1 MNVILI
7 VETFVTFVIAVT
19 IHEAAHAGAAAL
31 LGDSTPVS
39 EGRLSFAPGRQ
50 MAAVGTV
57 VAIVFSVYSLGF
69 PVGFGWG
76 RPVNVDARR
85 LRAGPNFGTFLVAL
99 AGPLTNLLLG
109 LAAAVGLRMLPGYNS
124 LSPVA
129 ELCDPGVSLIGLPL
143 QTCLSHA
150 QPGYL
155 LRIEQLLFAF
165 ALTNIV
171 LALLNLIPLH
181 PLDGY
186 KMLYALLPAEPAISL
201 RRWEPYMEFGLLVL
215 FFVVPI
221 IFGFLSIP
229 FNPAEF
235 VVSGALRILGN
246 IADNIARFFAWL

>member
-19 IHEAAHAGAAAL
+19 IHEAAHAAAAAL

-39 EGRLSFAPGRQ
+39 EGRLTVVPRRQ

-57 VAIVFSVYSLGF
+57 VAIVFSVYSLGL
-69 PVGFGWG
+69 PVGVGWG

-99 AGPLTNLLLG
+99 AGPLVNLLLG
-109 LAAAVGLRMLPGYNS
+109 LGAAFGLRLLPGYHS
-124 LSPVA
+124 LSPVTQD
-129 ELCDPGVSLIGLPL
+129 CSPGLSLIGIPL
-143 QTCLSHA
+143 QHCLSQA

-186 KMLYALLPAEPAISL
+186 KILYALLPAEPAISL

-215 FFVVPI
+215 FFVVPVI
-221 IFGFLSIP
+221 LGFLSIP
-229 FNPAEF
+229 FNPAAF
-235 VVSGALRILGN
+235 VVSGALRILNSIAGN
-246 IADNIARFFAWL
+246 IYDFFPWL